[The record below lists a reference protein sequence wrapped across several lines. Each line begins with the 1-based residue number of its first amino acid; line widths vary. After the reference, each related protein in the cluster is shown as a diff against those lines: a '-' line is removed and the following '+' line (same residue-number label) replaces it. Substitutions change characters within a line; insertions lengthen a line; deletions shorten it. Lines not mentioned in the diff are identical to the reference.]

1 MVKAMDAQI
10 GQILATIEAAGMSE
24 DTIIVFTS
32 DNGGERY
39 SDTWPFSGKKSEL
52 LEGGLRIP
60 AIVQYPRHVTAGTIR
75 EQTMMSMDWLP
86 TLLSLVGTW
95 TDPSYSSDGIDIRA
109 LLAGA
114 ALVPRTLSWRYLHP
128 A

>member
-1 MVKAMDAQI
+1 MRISDWSSDVFSAEVFANMVKAMDAQI

-60 AIVQYPRHVTAGTIR
+60 ALVQYPRHVPAGTITEKHMMTR
-75 EQTMMSMDWLP
+75 AWPQTRHS
-86 TLLSLVGTW
+86 VCGT
-95 TDPSYSSDGIDIRA
+95 G
-109 LLAGA
+109 
-114 ALVPRTLSWRYLHP
+114 
-128 A
+128 

>member
-60 AIVQYPRHVTAGTIR
+60 AIAQYPRHVPAGTIS
-75 EQTMMSMDWLP
+75 EQTIDRKSVVEGKSVAVRVDP
-86 TLLSLVGTW
+86 GGRRLSKKKDKTAVTH
-95 TDPSYSSDGIDIRA
+95 SYHTQTESQS
-109 LLAGA
+109 
-114 ALVPRTLSWRYLHP
+114 H
-128 A
+128 